1 MSKLILPAFSL
12 KEFLTFSVKWYQLNY
27 FICIKDFNA
36 QTITSWKLNL
46 FSFLLTAVIVH
57 TWIMKEKDPSW
68 YISVIRQTMGYQTPV
83 FTHLFSW
90 RLHIYIKKKPPPT
103 RLHVIALWKCLNP
116 TLITAL
122 IAIITYLLIEIKCL
136 VRVTALGWI
145 LFGMRKSKTVWYYHK
160 IKNNWKCPN

>member
-1 MSKLILPAFSL
+1 MWSFSVPSL

-83 FTHLFSW
+83 FTHPFSW
-90 RLHIYIKKKPPPT
+90 RLHIT
-103 RLHVIALWKCLNP
+103 
-116 TLITAL
+116 
-122 IAIITYLLIEIKCL
+122 ITYNLPHLRLTGTNVCWCCHGNSANIRSCL
-136 VRVTALGWI
+136 PNISDV
-145 LFGMRKSKTVWYYHK
+145 KTQKRRNMIGIDMIRNKH
-160 IKNNWKCPN
+160 IAGIFLE